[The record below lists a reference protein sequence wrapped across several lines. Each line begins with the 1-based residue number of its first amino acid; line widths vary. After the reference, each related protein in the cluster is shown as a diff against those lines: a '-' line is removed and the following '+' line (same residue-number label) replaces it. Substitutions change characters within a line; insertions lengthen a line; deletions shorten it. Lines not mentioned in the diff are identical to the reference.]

1 MEYNFDILLAGCN
14 TNCLHCYVDGGPS
27 KQMPYEDYLICLE
40 RLKYIFDKLDAKSEF
55 TLDNELFNH
64 PKAKDII
71 IKSREVLG
79 NQYFHHG
86 STTGIA
92 FMSRSDK
99 DEIAET
105 LLSYNC
111 NDISLTIHGNEEH
124 HNEIVKNLQGF
135 DMIKKSANYFYSKG
149 FKI

>member
-1 MEYNFDILLAGCN
+1 MSGFASAI
-14 TNCLHCYVDGGPS
+14 
-27 KQMPYEDYLICLE
+27 
-40 RLKYIFDKLDAKSEF
+40 
-55 TLDNELFNH
+55 LDNELFNH